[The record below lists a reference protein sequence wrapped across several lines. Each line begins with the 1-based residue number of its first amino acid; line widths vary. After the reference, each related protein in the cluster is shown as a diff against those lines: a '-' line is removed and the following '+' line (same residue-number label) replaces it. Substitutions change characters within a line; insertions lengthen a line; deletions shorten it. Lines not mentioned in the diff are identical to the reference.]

1 MKPQSWQ
8 SCTARF
14 HAEGYRFDTTC
25 FLERVEST
33 RVSCRKNEKNKQ
45 KKKTEKQWKTKK
57 LIYLYEKKSLKS

>member
-45 KKKTEKQWKTKK
+45 KNGETMEDEKTN
-57 LIYLYEKKSLKS
+57 IYLYEKKSLKS

>member
-8 SCTARF
+8 SCTALF

-45 KKKTEKQWKTKK
+45 KNGETMEDEKTN
-57 LIYLYEKKSLKS
+57 IYLYEKKSLKS